1 MTSQPHPDGKTAFE
15 KVGVRVMSI
24 WWSLRRSVIG
34 RIRSWG
40 GVLERTEKKGPFG
53 IGLGVARRAVVRGPR
68 KSVGRKERSASAL
81 RSVTVASSRIL
92 FCSAAFGVFVFR
104 IMASTKRI
112 MFPNGSRLI
121 YRRVRRSWQD
131 DVPPARRSPRAPRA
145 SAPKDS

>member
-1 MTSQPHPDGKTAFE
+1 
-15 KVGVRVMSI
+15 MSI

-81 RSVTVASSRIL
+81 RSVTVACSRIL

-145 SAPKDS
+145 SAPKAS